1 MSTASTR
8 AQFAAWLRRS
18 TSWPVLGRLVPG
30 LLAALVLLGA
40 LTVLVGRSMSKPS
53 ELDQRVA
60 TWFAGHR
67 AGWLTPI
74 MRTITTLGSP
84 TGVAITATVVVGALC
99 WRSRRVGPGL
109 LAVVVL
115 GGAELL
121 QTITKV
127 LAARPRP
134 PMSLWVA
141 GMSPTGLSFPSGHAL
156 LAAAGYGL
164 MAVLLTRHLR
174 RLVTRTAVWV
184 AAVAAATLV
193 GVSRL
198 YLGVHWFSDVIAG
211 WLIGALWLS
220 LVLAAVTWG
229 SGGAAARSA
238 RRPPTGDEGADSS
251 VDCAVRIGRPVVH
264 DRSAEDDVLY
274 GAIGTADRNPEH
286 ADRED
291 DAGYRPQQGDEKVQ
305 LLAVV
310 VDDAQ
315 SQQRIPVGSPGRVP
329 AERQVRRGHDESD
342 QRDAPAQIPGK
353 VERGRMQQE
362 QEPSHDRVDRRDYAD
377 DHEHID
383 NVRDRAGDD
392 ASPATLI
399 RARRERGR
407 DRSD

>member
-1 MSTASTR
+1 VSTASPR
-8 AQFAAWLRRS
+8 ARFAAWLRRS

-53 ELDQRVA
+53 ALDQRGA

-156 LAAAGYGL
+156 VAAAGYGL

-198 YLGVHWFSDVIAG
+198 YLGVHWFSDVMAG

-220 LVLAAVTWG
+220 LVLAAVTWNG
-229 SGGAAARSA
+229 GGAAARSA
-238 RRPPTGDEGADSS
+238 HRPPTGNGGADSS

-264 DRSAEDDVLY
+264 D
-274 GAIGTADRNPEH
+274 
-286 ADRED
+286 
-291 DAGYRPQQGDEKVQ
+291 
-305 LLAVV
+305 
-310 VDDAQ
+310 
-315 SQQRIPVGSPGRVP
+315 
-329 AERQVRRGHDESD
+329 
-342 QRDAPAQIPGK
+342 
-353 VERGRMQQE
+353 
-362 QEPSHDRVDRRDYAD
+362 
-377 DHEHID
+377 
-383 NVRDRAGDD
+383 
-392 ASPATLI
+392 
-399 RARRERGR
+399 
-407 DRSD
+407 